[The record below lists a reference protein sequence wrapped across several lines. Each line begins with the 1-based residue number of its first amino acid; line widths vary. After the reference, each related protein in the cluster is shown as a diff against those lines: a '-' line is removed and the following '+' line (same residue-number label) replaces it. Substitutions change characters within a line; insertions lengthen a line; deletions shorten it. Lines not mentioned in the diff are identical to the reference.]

1 VERGDEAKGKTKKKK
16 KKKKKNVCSR
26 KGPSPLS

>member
-1 VERGDEAKGKTKKKK
+1 VERGDEAKGNKKKK

>member
-16 KKKKKNVCSR
+16 KKKKKFCTRN
-26 KGPSPLS
+26 GPTPLS